1 MFQLG
6 PQLDVNALVDRMF
19 GAGAVMLLAGSL
31 FLFMVA
37 RVVAAWRAPKNA
49 KTLGDAVA
57 SAFEPLAASLKIA
70 IEQQGNQERDAKL
83 ERDRLVGVLAAN
95 NAAIASNN
103 QVLNR
108 MEDWQETSVQRH
120 KDYTATLITAFAD
133 IVKGI
138 VSSLNATSD
147 ALTLE
152 VKALR
157 VALDEVARINREH
170 TTSTFQPIQ
179 AGLTLA
185 TQGVGAMQDEIK
197 SLNAKLDD
205 RAERNGQS
213 FQSIQSSIDEIKE
226 ELAKLKPELLAKFDD
241 LIRQMKMREALPAP
255 APEVK
260 KDFQPSAFQAK
271 EGEDKGLHPK

>member
-6 PQLDVNALVDRMF
+6 PQLDVNALVDRI
-19 GAGAVMLLAGSL
+19 AGASAVVLLAGSL
-31 FLFMVA
+31 FLFMIT
-37 RVVAAWRAPKNA
+37 RVVTAWRAPKNA

-57 SAFEPLAASLKIA
+57 LAFEPLAASLKIA

-120 KDYTATLITAFAD
+120 KDYTSSLITAFAD
-133 IVKGI
+133 IVRGI

-157 VALDEVARINREH
+157 LALDEVARINREH

-185 TQGVGAMQDEIK
+185 AQGVGAMQDEIK
-197 SLNAKLDD
+197 SLNAKLDE

-213 FQSIQSSIDEIKE
+213 FQSIQASIDEIKE

-241 LIRQMKMREALPAP
+241 LMRQMKGEALPAP

-271 EGEDKGLHPK
+271 DFQSKEGEDK